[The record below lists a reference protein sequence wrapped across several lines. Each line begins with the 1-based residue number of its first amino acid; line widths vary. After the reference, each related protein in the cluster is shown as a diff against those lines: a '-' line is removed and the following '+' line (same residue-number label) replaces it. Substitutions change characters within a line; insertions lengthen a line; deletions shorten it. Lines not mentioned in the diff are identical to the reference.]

1 MDIDMTKEHFNPNR
15 PILRFV
21 GLSFK
26 MRKCVSYHLAL
37 QAEAAFPWD
46 KLNESFLHSENESS
60 NSNSDDGDDVDVD
73 DDDVDTDDATD
84 DDIENGHESDED
96 EKAELNFG
104 IVRKENGQEETED
117 RQLLERDRT
126 EGVSCGIS
134 SAEDEHFGDCFGKGN
149 LPGNDHSVD
158 SPVGDDTLEIT
169 RRTELFHLNDR

>member
-1 MDIDMTKEHFNPNR
+1 MC
-15 PILRFV
+15 LV
-21 GLSFK
+21 SFSFAS
-26 MRKCVSYHLAL
+26 RSGI
-37 QAEAAFPWD
+37 PWD
-46 KLNESFLHSENESS
+46 KFNESFLHSENESS

-96 EKAELNFG
+96 KKAELNFG

-117 RQLLERDRT
+117 RQLLERDGT
-126 EGVSCGIS
+126 EGASCGIS

>member
-1 MDIDMTKEHFNPNR
+1 M
-15 PILRFV
+15 
-21 GLSFK
+21 
-26 MRKCVSYHLAL
+26 
-37 QAEAAFPWD
+37 
-46 KLNESFLHSENESS
+46 
-60 NSNSDDGDDVDVD
+60 
-73 DDDVDTDDATD
+73 DTDDATD
-84 DDIENGHESDED
+84 DDIENGHENDED

-117 RQLLERDRT
+117 RQLLERDGT